1 VADDIFTCLKFSLA
15 ACLVIKHSQKGLVSI
30 FILQKEHLN
39 SSHSRSGQELR
50 PSHFQSLWLMSW
62 AQSTIFEWKASG
74 DVVFYSDKNM
84 IFFWLSSPDI
94 SWGAPTHNRAKRLQ
108 PVIIFGT
115 ESLTTVPRSQ
125 SHDSFVFEFFQVH
138 FPFCTSQFLS
148 DFLICCL
155 FAILFEPTSWT
166 ERPVRTINLK
176 WPAMLILCVDTSLDT
191 QLLAGPVGDWRTKW
205 T

>member
-1 VADDIFTCLKFSLA
+1 MGILSRMSKSPKSFSFFF
-15 ACLVIKHSQKGLVSI
+15 VFFPISYPFSTDGLY
-30 FILQKEHLN
+30 L
-39 SSHSRSGQELR
+39 
-50 PSHFQSLWLMSW
+50 
-62 AQSTIFEWKASG
+62 
-74 DVVFYSDKNM
+74 
-84 IFFWLSSPDI
+84 SPDFQLR
-94 SWGAPTHNRAKRLQ
+94 SSYSGSSKETAASS
-108 PVIIFGT
+108 IIIET